1 MAMQYPP
8 QQANPL
14 AGEVSLTLN
23 GVAHLC
29 KLTLGALAALEAA
42 LPDHSLSALVARL
55 EGGQIS
61 ARDIMAVL
69 VAGLRGGGWQG
80 REPDLTACDIAG
92 GFEAAGVAAGRL
104 IALAFAP
111 QLASGQAAMSA
122 TAPQA
127 LGVSQG
133 AGGFPDS
140 PTIGA
145 QAHD

>member
-1 MAMQYPP
+1 MDYAS

-23 GVAHLC
+23 GIPHLC

-42 LPDHSLSALVARL
+42 LPDHSLAALVARL

-80 REPDLTACDIAG
+80 READLTACDIAG
-92 GFEAAGVAAGRL
+92 GFEAAGMVAGRL

-111 QLASGQAAMSA
+111 QLAAGHKALFAAGPSGESGL
-122 TAPQA
+122 APEKA
-127 LGVSQG
+127 H
-133 AGGFPDS
+133 P
-140 PTIGA
+140 A
-145 QAHD
+145 QAHG